1 VYCLVWVVGRGYRDR
16 VSCLEVV
23 MVMEVKNILFKCSV
37 RSWREANWAR
47 LSATL

>member
-16 VSCLEVV
+16 VSCL
-23 MVMEVKNILFKCSV
+23 EVKNILFKCSV